1 MSTPADWATL
11 LPWLL
16 DYVLAHRE
24 ILLLAPLGFAGAFIY
39 GITGFG
45 SALVTIPI
53 GSMFVPL
60 PFTLAVWAVV
70 DLFTAMRIG
79 LQNPRLAVAGEWMRM
94 VPMVLLGIAIGVTL
108 LVQLPR
114 DAVMFALGCFALLY
128 AGYSLLR
135 RSAPGVIDRRWAY
148 AAGLTGG
155 ITGTMF
161 GAGGPPYA
169 IYLSL
174 RGLSKEQY
182 RATLTMTSIFSI
194 SLRLT
199 AFTFTGVMLQEG
211 LWLGVLV
218 VLPAAW
224 LGLRVASRVFQRIS
238 RELVMR
244 CVSLAL
250 LATGVSLIWRAL

>member
-70 DLFTAMRIG
+70 
-79 LQNPRLAVAGEWMRM
+79 GEWMRM

-114 DAVMFALGCFALLY
+114 DVVMFALGCFALLY

-194 SLRLT
+194 SLRLA
-199 AFTFTGVMLQEG
+199 AFTLTGVMLQEG